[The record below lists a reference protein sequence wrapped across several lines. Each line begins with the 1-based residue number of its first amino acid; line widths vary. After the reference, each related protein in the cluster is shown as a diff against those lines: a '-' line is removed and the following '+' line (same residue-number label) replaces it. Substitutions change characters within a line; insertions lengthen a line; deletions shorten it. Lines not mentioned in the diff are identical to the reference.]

1 MSKSYKIAV
10 FYYTQTQQLLNI
22 LKSLLTPLEAKGYNV
37 IYKPIESVIPFSFPW
52 TSEGFY
58 QAFPETRQEIVFDNK
73 EIDFSDVSDADLVVL
88 GYQPWFLSPSI
99 PVSSFLKQQSTQSY
113 LNGKMVLTVVGSR
126 NMWISAHDS
135 VEWHFFK
142 ANCNWIGNIVL
153 EDRHNNLVSVLTIFR
168 WLIDGQKEASRYL
181 PEAGVSQ
188 QDIDSL
194 AVLAPDISN
203 ALENKDFKTLQKKIA
218 DNGSVAF
225 HNNLYLIERTG
236 YKMFGFWSVWILK
249 KGPYMSKERQF
260 RLTLFKYYLMTVIFV
275 ISPLGTLFF
284 NLTNPLRKASL
295 QKVRNKYV
303 YLHN

>member
-1 MSKSYKIAV
+1 MSQSYKIAV

-22 LKSLLTPLEAKGYNV
+22 LKSLLTPLEALGCNV
-37 IYKPIESVIPFSFPW
+37 IYKPIEPVVPFPFPW
-52 TSEGFY
+52 TSDEFY
-58 QAFPETRQEIVFDNK
+58 QAFPETRQEIVFENK
-73 EIDFSDVSDADLVVL
+73 EIDFSDVKDADLVVL

-99 PVSSFLKQQSTQSY
+99 PVSSFLQQQSTKNF
-113 LNGKMVLTVVGSR
+113 LNAKMVMTVAGSR

-135 VEWHFFK
+135 VDWHLQR
-142 ANCNWIGNIVL
+142 ANCNLIGNIVL

-188 QDIDSL
+188 KDIDSL
-194 AVLAPDISN
+194 VELAPDISY
-203 ALENKDFKTLQKKIA
+203 ALESKDFKTLQTKIA
-218 DNGSVAF
+218 DKGFVAF
-225 HNNLYLIERTG
+225 HENLYLIERTG
-236 YKMFGFWSVWILK
+236 YKMFGFWSQWILK
-249 KGPYMSKERQF
+249 KGPYMSEMRKF

-275 ISPLGTLFF
+275 ISPFGTLFF
-284 NLTNPLRKASL
+284 NLTHPLRRASM

>member
-22 LKSLLTPLEAKGYNV
+22 LKSLLAPLEAEGYKV
-37 IYKPIESVIPFSFPW
+37 IYKAIEPVVPFSFPW
-52 TSEGFY
+52 TSDRFY
-58 QAFPETRQEIVFDNK
+58 QAFPETRQEIVFENK
-73 EIDFSDVSDADLVVL
+73 EIDFSDVSDADLVIM

-99 PVSSFLKQQSTQSY
+99 PFSSFLQQQTTQNY
-113 LNGKMVLTVVGSR
+113 LNGKMVMTVVGSR

-194 AVLAPDISN
+194 AALAPDLSY
-203 ALENKDFKTLQKKIA
+203 ALENKDYKTLQTKIA
-218 DNGSVAF
+218 DKGFVAF
-225 HNNLYLIERTG
+225 HDNLYLIERTG
-236 YKMFGFWSVWILK
+236 YKMFGFWSKWILE
-249 KGPYMSKERQF
+249 KGPYMSEARKF
-260 RLTLFKYYLMTVIFV
+260 RLTLFKYYLMAVIFV
-275 ISPLGTLFF
+275 ISPFGTLFF
-284 NLTNPLRKASL
+284 NLTYPLRKSSL
-295 QKVRNKYV
+295 QSVRNKYV
-303 YLHN
+303 YLHH